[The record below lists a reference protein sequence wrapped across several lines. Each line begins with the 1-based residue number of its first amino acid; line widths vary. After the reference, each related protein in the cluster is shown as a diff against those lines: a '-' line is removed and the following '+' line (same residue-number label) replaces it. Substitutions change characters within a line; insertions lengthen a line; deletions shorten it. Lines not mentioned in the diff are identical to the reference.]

1 MRLTLVYRTVA
12 WLLRGS
18 GHRLGAH
25 AVVPGLA
32 SEREDEWRA
41 AASSSGSSRVDAV
54 MADNPKLVA
63 EETARLVDVVRQM
76 LEDTPEG
83 TVALAVGHTPLI
95 EAAVYGLTAVIVEPL
110 AELEGVHLTLGDA
123 GEFRMQE
130 LRSPPATG
138 PGTGSR

>member
-1 MRLTLVYRTVA
+1 MKQIELRRHADREKGADALSAEGRAHAESLGRTLTTTYSTIFVSPAKRAAETVA

-18 GHRLGAH
+18 GQRLGAH

-83 TVALAVGHTPLI
+83 
-95 EAAVYGLTAVIVEPL
+95 
-110 AELEGVHLTLGDA
+110 
-123 GEFRMQE
+123 
-130 LRSPPATG
+130 
-138 PGTGSR
+138 